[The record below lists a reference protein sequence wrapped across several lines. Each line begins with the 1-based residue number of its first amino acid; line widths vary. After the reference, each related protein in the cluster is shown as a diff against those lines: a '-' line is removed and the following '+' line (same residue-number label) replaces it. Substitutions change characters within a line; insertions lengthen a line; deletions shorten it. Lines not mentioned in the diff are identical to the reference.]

1 MFISKLFYSLKY
13 KFKTFDPFMISTMG
27 RSGTWYNREF
37 FYFYNKLLDGQSPE
51 KIRENMI
58 KNKIKIKYLINLN
71 SQKFNF
77 DTVFIQHYLCPGF
90 DENYNGSLKNKWN
103 KLVFYSKHIP
113 AKFTKIM
120 LQKRVKE
127 KVNPYINSKAKVIYY
142 YRNPLD
148 QAVAYFK
155 TIQTHLDEDLKYYY
169 DFQLKKKKIFT
180 DVHDFLRKAGIDMYI
195 KHYLS
200 FELTQKIYPNNVLML
215 SYENMVNNPEENF
228 LKVLDFIGHKVDKDS
243 FKQAIKLSSKE
254 SIIELENAYGGA
266 ISQAYKNKNDRQLRD
281 AKIGKWK
288 NELNN
293 DDFEYI
299 EKRFRE
305 FQMNINSFTLE

>member
-1 MFISKLFYSLKY
+1 
-13 KFKTFDPFMISTMG
+13 
-27 RSGTWYNREF
+27 
-37 FYFYNKLLDGQSPE
+37 
-51 KIRENMI
+51 
-58 KNKIKIKYLINLN
+58 
-71 SQKFNF
+71 
-77 DTVFIQHYLCPGF
+77 
-90 DENYNGSLKNKWN
+90 
-103 KLVFYSKHIP
+103 
-113 AKFTKIM
+113 M
-120 LQKRVKE
+120 LQKRVQE
-127 KVNPYINSKAKVIYY
+127 KVNPYNNSKAKVVYY

-180 DVHDFLRKAGIDMYI
+180 DVHDFLRKGGIDMYI

-200 FELTQKIYPNNVLML
+200 FNLTQKIYPNNILML

-243 FKQAIKLSSKE
+243 FEQAIKLSSKE

-288 NELNN
+288 NKLNN